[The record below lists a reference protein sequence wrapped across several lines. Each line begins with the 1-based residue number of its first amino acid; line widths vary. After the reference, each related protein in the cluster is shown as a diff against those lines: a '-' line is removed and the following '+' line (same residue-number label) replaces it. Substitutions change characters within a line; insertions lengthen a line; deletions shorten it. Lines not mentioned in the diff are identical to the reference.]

1 MPQRIPKKR
10 FNGGELSP
18 LLDGRDDIEKYHSGL
33 KIAQN
38 INIQRE
44 GPFHGRAGFKLAGDA
59 KSASNTRL
67 EGFNIKLNQDDDTAD
82 GIILEFSPLKI
93 RFWKRDGTQI
103 PENALPFAAPLEVD
117 TLYSATDINEL
128 DFGQKNN
135 VIVITHPDHHPRL
148 LRNFSDGSWT
158 FDPIEWRNRPYT
170 PLNVTPT
177 TMTINASDQL
187 EASANTFDSS
197 WVGSYVRLQ
206 HPVDEP
212 VITFSFWNVWFP
224 YVLEPEIYSTSNRMH
239 IFDRTD
245 SYRPGPGG
253 SFSDRVKFQ
262 VSGSFLSPLYSCIAD
277 YDGSTDSTGSSDP
290 ADYPTFFKRGIVA
303 IGPVIVPGKWEFETR
318 GAWRGIW
325 NIERSFNDGD
335 TWETVVTVT
344 SDNDNNEDVSGDQTQ
359 TKPALFRVVADAGYD
374 HYKPNIQF
382 RRYSGKIEDEVLIT
396 SLVGG
401 STTLANITK
410 DPDAVCEKATT
421 DWSDDA
427 FSDRNGYP
435 ICNTFFE
442 TRLFFGGTK
451 ADPERVMA
459 SRTNDFFN
467 FSFGTLPDGAFS
479 KPLNSNRFGSIVWM
493 CSHQNLLIGT
503 TDAEWASFSQE
514 GGLLTPEDSNFRVHT
529 YHGSDPNP
537 GMVLSDSAVFVQR
550 QGRKIRE
557 FAPAPVGLGIYSSPD
572 LTELAEHI
580 TRGGIKQITRRMSP
594 ETELL
599 ALRND
604 GVITSMVFERTQNLY
619 AWTKFISDGASGNI
633 ISIASTSG
641 AGEDG
646 TVFIAVERTIAGATA
661 TYIEMLHPESQ
672 RAEES
677 ARFEDFVYLDHAQ
690 VFKTAGGPYTAL
702 NVGTAYNG
710 EELTVTGDGE
720 DHGEFTVAGGVITL
734 GKTLTNAV
742 AGYRYTM
749 EAEIMTPEIYGHGN
763 KISTNSAHVSVKDSY
778 SLKIGTTKRDQF
790 HTETFSTTTP
800 TSTARVITIPGFTN
814 RGESVVLRQDRPL
827 PLTVQTLDLQTNAGT
842 S

>member
-33 KIAQN
+33 KVAQN

-44 GPFHGRAGFKLAGDA
+44 GPFHGRAGFKLAGSA
-59 KSASNTRL
+59 KAATNTRL

-103 PENALPFAAPLEVD
+103 PENALPFAAPLEV
-117 TLYSATDINEL
+117 TTPYSATDINEL

-135 VIVITHPDHHPRL
+135 VIVITHPDHQPRL
-148 LRNFSDGSWT
+148 LRNYADGSWT
-158 FDPIEWRNRPYT
+158 FDPIEWRKRPWT
-170 PLNVTPT
+170 PLNDTST

-187 EASANTFDSS
+187 EASTNTFDSS

-212 VITFSFWNVWFP
+212 TITSSFYQVWFP
-224 YVLEPEIYSTSNRMH
+224 YAFDDTYSSSNLMVSFNPNNNYH
-239 IFDRTD
+239 AT
-245 SYRPGPGG
+245 PGG
-253 SFSDRVKFQ
+253 SESDRVWFNLPASNLDP
-262 VSGSFLSPLYSCIAD
+262 VYRCISD
-277 YDGSTDSTGSSDP
+277 YDGSADSTGSSDP
-290 ADYPTFFKRGIVA
+290 ADYPTFFERGIIAIPPVTVA
-303 IGPVIVPGKWEFETR
+303 GKWEFETR
-318 GAWRGIW
+318 GKWRGTW
-325 NIERSFNDGD
+325 HVQRSFDDGD
-335 TWETVVTVT
+335 TWENVVIVQ
-344 SDNDNNEDVSGDQTQ
+344 SDDDNNEDVSGDQTQ
-359 TKPALFRVVADAGYD
+359 TTPALFRVLAWDSHN
-374 HYKPNIQF
+374 HYTPNIQF
-382 RRYSGKIEDEVLIT
+382 RRLSGKIEDEVLIT

-401 STTLANITK
+401 SATLANITK
-410 DPDAVCEKATT
+410 DPDAVCEKATS

-451 ADPERVMA
+451 ADPERLMA

-467 FSFGTLPDGAFS
+467 FSFGTLPDDAIS

-503 TDAEWASFSQE
+503 TDAEWASFTQE

-619 AWTKFISDGASGNI
+619 AWTKFISGGASGNI
-633 ISIASTSG
+633 ISIASTTG

-646 TVFIAVERTIAGATA
+646 TVFIAVERTIGGATA

-690 VFKTAGGPYTAL
+690 VFKTAGGPYTTL

-749 EAEIMTPEIYGHGN
+749 EAEIMTPEIGGHGN

-800 TSTARVITIPGFTN
+800 TSTAKVITIPGFTN